1 MQRHGWLYALLLG
14 SAVAAG
20 PANASVEIGYAHVDE
35 IDGEISHGFIGSWVR
50 PVERWREYDVRTE
63 VVLIGILG
71 RDEFPSPDD
80 DDVLIGGASLRKYWG
95 GFFFGVGLGL
105 VSKENT
111 ILSSSHQFLT
121 SLGYERG
128 HWLLAYRHISNANTG
143 GNNDGEN
150 LLSLSYRW

>member
-1 MQRHGWLYALLLG
+1 MSRKGWLHAWLLA
-14 SAVAAG
+14 SAMAAG
-20 PANASVEIGYAHVDE
+20 PAHAGLEIGYAHVDE
-35 IDGEISHGFIGSWVR
+35 IDGEISHGIVGSWVR

-80 DDVLIGGASLRKYWG
+80 DDVLLGGAGLRKYFG
-95 GFFFGVGLGL
+95 GFFVGAGLGL
-105 VSKENT
+105 ISKETT
-111 ILSSSHQFLT
+111 ILSSSHQFVT
-121 SLGYERG
+121 TLGYERG
-128 HWLLAYRHISNANTG
+128 HWLLAYRHISNGNTG